1 MRRHFQRIL
10 ALLTAGVLIGLTIP
24 AARSA
29 PMPDFKLGLLA
40 PYSGVFARIGESMT
54 QAMEMYFDSI
64 GWAAGGR
71 RIVMIKE
78 DEGAPTPDIAVRKF
92 RKLVEQ
98 DHIDM
103 LTGIFS
109 SGSLGVL
116 LDPIRE
122 AKLITVVSNA
132 GFDVAT
138 REKRSPYLFRT
149 SFTNWQIAAAGGAW
163 AANTLGKRAV
173 SLIADFQGG
182 YDNLRAFKETFGPAG
197 GRIVSEI
204 TYPLGNSDFAPYLAR
219 TRQAMQN
226 ADFVYCFGAGA
237 DAVRLIRQWK
247 EFGMQTVPM
256 ICNGQ
261 AVGDD
266 ILPSVG
272 DAAEGVYGTLHWVST
287 LGYAENRKF
296 VAEFRARYGRTPD
309 AFGAQTYETAVFIA
323 EALKRVNG
331 NTADQKHLMDTMK
344 TITFKGPR
352 GLFKL
357 DPETQNIV
365 LTMYIFRVVREG
377 DAIVPQVLKVIT
389 NWKDPGKTP

>member
-1 MRRHFQRIL
+1 MQHHVRRVLTLLI
-10 ALLTAGVLIGLTIP
+10 ALTLIGLTVP
-24 AARSA
+24 VRSA
-29 PMPDFKLGLLA
+29 PMQDFKLGLLL
-40 PYSGVFARIGESMT
+40 PYSGVFARIGDSMT

-64 GWAAGGR
+64 KWTAGGR
-71 RIVMIKE
+71 RIVLVKE
-78 DEGAPTPDIAVRKF
+78 DEGAPTPDVALRRF

-122 AKLITVVSNA
+122 GKLITVVANA

-163 AANTLGKRAV
+163 AAASLGKRAV
-173 SLIADFQGG
+173 SLVADFQGG
-182 YDNLRAFKETFGPAG
+182 YDNLNAFKATFGPAG
-197 GRIVSEI
+197 GRVVTEI

-219 TRQAMQN
+219 VRQALQN

-237 DAVRLIRQWK
+237 DAVRLVRQWK
-247 EFGMQTVPM
+247 EFGMQAVPM

-266 ILPSVG
+266 ILPAVG
-272 DAAEGVYGTLHWVST
+272 DAAEGIHGTLHWVST
-287 LGYAENRKF
+287 LGYPENRKF
-296 VAEFRARYGRTPD
+296 VADFRARYGRTPD
-309 AFGAQTYETAVFIA
+309 AFGAQAYETAVFIA

-331 NTADQKHLMDTMK
+331 DTTDQKRLMDSMK

-357 DPETQNIV
+357 DPETQNII

-377 DAIVPQVLKVIT
+377 DAIVPRVLKVIT
-389 NWKDPGKTP
+389 NWKDPGKTQ